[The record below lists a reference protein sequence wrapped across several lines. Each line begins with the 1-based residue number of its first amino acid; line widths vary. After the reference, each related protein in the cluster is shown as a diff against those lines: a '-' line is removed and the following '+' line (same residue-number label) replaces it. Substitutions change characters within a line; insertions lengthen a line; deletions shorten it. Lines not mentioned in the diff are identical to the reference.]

1 MSSMSKIA
9 YLCENELKDELIEEL
24 NMSDLISLTGKSP
37 EEIADGFI
45 DAHKNMKEKRNQ
57 KAYKKLNEI
66 HDELLFTNLN
76 KD

>member
-1 MSSMSKIA
+1 MSKIA
-9 YLCENELKDELIEEL
+9 YLCENGLKNELIEEL
-24 NMSDLISLTGKSP
+24 NMSDLTSLTGKSP

-66 HDELLFTNLN
+66 HDKLLFTNLDEN
-76 KD
+76 

>member
-24 NMSDLISLTGKSP
+24 NMSDLVSLTGKSP

>member
-1 MSSMSKIA
+1 MSKIA

-24 NMSDLISLTGKSP
+24 NMSDLVSLTGKSP